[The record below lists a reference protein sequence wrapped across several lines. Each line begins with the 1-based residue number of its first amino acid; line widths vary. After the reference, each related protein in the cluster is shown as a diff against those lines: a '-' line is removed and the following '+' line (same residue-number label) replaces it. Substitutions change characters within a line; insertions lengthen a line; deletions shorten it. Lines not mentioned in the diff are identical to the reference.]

1 MSDVFARVGG
11 DTDSASNPVTTQRMV
26 QINSANVIID
36 HTWLWR
42 ADHDIN
48 HAVYDSRNYV
58 ENGLQVNGD
67 GVRAYGL
74 FSEHSLGDLVQWN
87 GESGETYFYQSEL
100 PYDVTQENYADKGY
114 HAYKVADHV

>member
-11 DTDSASNPVTTQRMV
+11 TNNSSETQVTTQRMV
-26 QINSANVIID
+26 QITSANVVVD

-42 ADHDIN
+42 ADHDVN
-48 HAVYDSRNYV
+48 GSVYDSRNYV
-58 ENGLQVNGD
+58 ENGIQVNGD

-87 GESGETYFYQSEL
+87 GDNGETYFYQSEL
-100 PYDVTQENYADKGY
+100 PYDCLLYTLPLPTIYSV
-114 HAYKVADHV
+114 